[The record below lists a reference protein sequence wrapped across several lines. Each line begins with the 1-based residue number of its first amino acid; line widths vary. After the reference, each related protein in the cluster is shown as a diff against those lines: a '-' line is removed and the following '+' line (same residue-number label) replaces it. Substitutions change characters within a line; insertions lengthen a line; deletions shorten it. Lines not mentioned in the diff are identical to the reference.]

1 MATKLNLYID
11 QGSDFETS
19 IEVTD
24 DDGEAIDLSTFTG
37 RSHIRKHYT
46 SSTFY
51 TFSVSTSSGGSI
63 TLIMSANTSTNI
75 PAGRYVYDLEL
86 VSSANVVS
94 RVVEGIVTISPE
106 VTR

>member
-11 QGSDFETS
+11 QGTDFETS

-24 DDGEAIDLSTFTG
+24 DDGEAIDLSTFSG
-37 RSHIRKHYT
+37 RSQIRKHYT
-46 SSTFY
+46 SSTYYSFN
-51 TFSVSTSSGGSI
+51 VATSSAGTITI
-63 TLIMSANTSTNI
+63 TLSANTSTNI

-86 VSSANVVS
+86 VSSSNVVS
-94 RVVEGIVTISPE
+94 RIVEGIVTISPE

>member
-11 QGSDFETS
+11 QGTDFETS

-24 DDGEAIDLSTFTG
+24 DDGEAIDLSTFSG
-37 RSHIRKHYT
+37 RSQIRKHYT
-46 SSTFY
+46 SSTYYSFNVA
-51 TFSVSTSSGGSI
+51 TNSGGVITI
-63 TLIMSANTSTNI
+63 TLSANTSTNI

-86 VSSANVVS
+86 VSSSNVVS
-94 RVVEGIVTISPE
+94 RIVEGIVTISPE

>member
-1 MATKLNLYID
+1 MATKLNLFID

-24 DDGEAIDLSTFTG
+24 DEGESIDLSSFTG

-51 TFSVSTSSGGSI
+51 PFDVAVSGSGVI
-63 TLIMSANTSTNI
+63 TLTLSANTSTNI

-86 VSSANVVS
+86 VSSANAVS
-94 RVVEGIVTISPE
+94 RVVEGIVTINPE

>member
-11 QGSDFETS
+11 QGTDFETS

-24 DDGEAIDLSTFTG
+24 DDGEAIDLSAFTG
-37 RSHIRKHYT
+37 RSQIRKHYT
-46 SSTFY
+46 SSTYYSFD
-51 TFSVSTSSGGSI
+51 VATSSGGSI
-63 TLIMSANTSTNI
+63 TLTMAANTSTNI
-75 PAGRYVYDLEL
+75 PAGRYLYDLEL

-94 RVVEGIVTISPE
+94 RIVEGIVTITPE